1 MGYCLIHGIGNARSL
16 ENRVRQYV
24 PTPIFYI
31 KAERGDSEARA
42 LNMNLRN
49 LSREEKGAILRSFAY
64 IAYADGTMNYSE
76 DMYISM
82 CFAMM
87 DEDPSF
93 ASYVNTITQSQ
104 MTRTIRNMSNDDK
117 QALVKM
123 WITLASRHGGG
134 EFHGWRC
141 INDFDKEGRVI
152 LQLCS
157 ECRIPVDASE
167 EYSI

>member
-1 MGYCLIHGIGNARSL
+1 MFLHL
-16 ENRVRQYV
+16 F
-24 PTPIFYI
+24 FYI
-31 KAERGDSEARA
+31 KAERGDREARA